1 LALILIKDHFNS
13 MAGHSHFKNMMHRKG
28 RADKIRSKLFTKLS
42 REITVSAKLGTP
54 DPEMNP
60 RLRAAIQ
67 AARAANM
74 PKDNIERAIK
84 KSQGNIDNSY
94 EFSRYEGFGPGRTG
108 VIIEVLTDNKNRS
121 VSNIRTI
128 FQKFGGTL
136 GETGSVSY
144 QFEQIGQ
151 IKIKKELM
159 SANDAL
165 ELAINSGAE
174 DCVTTDLHHEI
185 NCKKEEFNSVR
196 EQIEKKIKD
205 LSFAGLIWNPLSK
218 VNLDKETFA
227 KVVNFLEQIED
238 DDDVQNVFT
247 NFEVD
252 EKLLE
257 GAN

>member
-1 LALILIKDHFNS
+1 

-28 RADKIRSKLFTKLS
+28 RADKIRSKLFTKIS

-60 RLRAAIQ
+60 RLRAAVQ
-67 AARAANM
+67 VARAANM

-128 FQKFGGTL
+128 FQKFGGIL

-159 SANDAL
+159 STNDAL
-165 ELAINSGAE
+165 ELAINAGAE

-185 NCKKEEFNSVR
+185 NCKKEEFNFVR

-205 LSFAGLIWNPLSK
+205 LNFAGLIWNPLSK

-227 KVVNFLEQIED
+227 KVVNFLDQIED

>member
-1 LALILIKDHFNS
+1 

-60 RLRAAIQ
+60 RLRAAVQ

-159 SANDAL
+159 STNDAL
-165 ELAINSGAE
+165 EIAINSGAE

-196 EQIEKKIKD
+196 EEIEKKVKD

-218 VNLDKETFA
+218 VNLDKETFD

>member
-1 LALILIKDHFNS
+1 

-84 KSQGNIDNSY
+84 KSQGNTDNSY

-159 SANDAL
+159 STNDAL
-165 ELAINSGAE
+165 EIAINSGAE

-218 VNLDKETFA
+218 VNLDKEAFT

>member
-1 LALILIKDHFNS
+1 

-28 RADKIRSKLFTKLS
+28 RADKIRSKLFTKIS

-60 RLRAAIQ
+60 RLRAAVQ
-67 AARAANM
+67 LARAANM

-159 SANDAL
+159 STNDAL
-165 ELAINSGAE
+165 EIAINSGAE

-205 LSFAGLIWNPLSK
+205 LNFAGLIWNPLSK

-227 KVVNFLEQIED
+227 KVVNFLDQIED

>member
-1 LALILIKDHFNS
+1 

-28 RADKIRSKLFTKLS
+28 RADKIRSKLFTKIS

-60 RLRAAIQ
+60 RLRAAVQ
-67 AARAANM
+67 VARAANM

-165 ELAINSGAE
+165 ELAINAGAE
-174 DCVTTDLHHEI
+174 DCVSTDLHHEI

-205 LSFAGLIWNPLSK
+205 LNFAGLIWNPLSK

-227 KVVNFLEQIED
+227 KVVNFLDQIED

>member
-1 LALILIKDHFNS
+1 

-60 RLRAAIQ
+60 RLRAAVQ

-159 SANDAL
+159 STNDAL
-165 ELAINSGAE
+165 EIAINSGAE

-196 EQIEKKIKD
+196 EEIEKKIKD

-218 VNLDKETFA
+218 VNLDKEAFT

>member
-1 LALILIKDHFNS
+1 

-28 RADKIRSKLFTKLS
+28 RADKIRSKLFTKIS

-60 RLRAAIQ
+60 RLRAAVQ

-159 SANDAL
+159 STNDAL

-218 VNLDKETFA
+218 VNLDKETFT

>member
-1 LALILIKDHFNS
+1 

-28 RADKIRSKLFTKLS
+28 RADKIRSKLFTKIS

-60 RLRAAIQ
+60 RLRAAVQ

-159 SANDAL
+159 STNDAL
-165 ELAINSGAE
+165 ELAINAGAE
-174 DCVTTDLHHEI
+174 DCITTDLHHEI

-218 VNLDKETFA
+218 VNLDKETFT
-227 KVVNFLEQIED
+227 KVINFLEQIED

>member
-1 LALILIKDHFNS
+1 MK
-13 MAGHSHFKNMMHRKG
+13 
-28 RADKIRSKLFTKLS
+28 DKIRSKLFTKLS

-60 RLRAAIQ
+60 RLRAAVQ

-159 SANDAL
+159 SQNDAL
-165 ELAINSGAE
+165 EIAINAGAE

-196 EQIEKKIKD
+196 EEIEKKVKD

-218 VNLDKETFA
+218 VNLDKETFD

>member
-1 LALILIKDHFNS
+1 

-42 REITVSAKLGTP
+42 REITVSAKLGAPEP
-54 DPEMNP
+54 DMNP
-60 RLRAAIQ
+60 RLRAAVQ

-84 KSQGNIDNSY
+84 KSQGNIDNTY

-159 SANDAL
+159 NLNDAL
-165 ELAINSGAE
+165 ELAINAGAD
-174 DCVTTDLHHEI
+174 DCITTDLYHEI
-185 NCKKEEFNSVR
+185 NCKKENFNSVR
-196 EQIEKKIKD
+196 EGIEKKIKD

-218 VNLDKETFA
+218 VNLDKETFT

-238 DDDVQNVFT
+238 DDDVQNVYT

-252 EKLLE
+252 EKILE
-257 GAN
+257 GVN

>member
-1 LALILIKDHFNS
+1 

-28 RADKIRSKLFTKLS
+28 RADKIRSKLFTKIS

-60 RLRAAIQ
+60 RLRAAVQ

-159 SANDAL
+159 NTNDAL
-165 ELAINSGAE
+165 EIAINSGAE

-218 VNLDKETFA
+218 VNLDKEAFT

>member
-1 LALILIKDHFNS
+1 

-28 RADKIRSKLFTKLS
+28 RADKIRSKLFTKIS

-60 RLRAAIQ
+60 RLRAAVQ
-67 AARAANM
+67 LARAANM

-159 SANDAL
+159 SQNDAL
-165 ELAINSGAE
+165 EIAINAGAE

-196 EQIEKKIKD
+196 EEIEKKVKD

-218 VNLDKETFA
+218 VNLDKETFD

>member
-1 LALILIKDHFNS
+1 

-28 RADKIRSKLFTKLS
+28 RVDKLRSKLFTKLS
-42 REITVSAKLGTP
+42 REITVSAKLGAPEP
-54 DPEMNP
+54 DMNP
-60 RLRAAIQ
+60 RLRAAVQ

-74 PKDNIERAIK
+74 PKDNVERAIK
-84 KSQGNIDNSY
+84 KSQGNIDNTY

-151 IKIKKELM
+151 IKIKKQLM
-159 SANDAL
+159 NSNDAL
-165 ELAINSGAE
+165 ELAINAGAD
-174 DCVTTDLHHEI
+174 DCITTDLYHEI
-185 NCKKEEFNSVR
+185 NCKKENFNSVR
-196 EQIEKKIKD
+196 EEIEKKIKD

-218 VNLDKETFA
+218 VNLDKETFS
-227 KVVNFLEQIED
+227 KVINFLEQIED
-238 DDDVQNVFT
+238 DDDVQNVYT
-247 NFEVD
+247 NFEVE
-252 EKLLE
+252 EKILE
-257 GAN
+257 GMN

>member
-1 LALILIKDHFNS
+1 VLILIKDHFNS

-159 SANDAL
+159 STNDAL
-165 ELAINSGAE
+165 EIAINSGAK

-218 VNLDKETFA
+218 VNLDKEAFT

>member
-60 RLRAAIQ
+60 RLRAAVQ

-159 SANDAL
+159 STNDAL
-165 ELAINSGAE
+165 ELAINAGAE
-174 DCVTTDLHHEI
+174 DCITTDLHHEI

-205 LSFAGLIWNPLSK
+205 LSFAGLVWNPLSK
-218 VNLDKETFA
+218 VNLDRETFV

-257 GAN
+257 GVN

>member
-1 LALILIKDHFNS
+1 

-128 FQKFGGTL
+128 FQKFGGIL

-165 ELAINSGAE
+165 ELAINAGAE
-174 DCVTTDLHHEI
+174 DCVSTDLHHEI

-205 LSFAGLIWNPLSK
+205 LNFAGLVWNPLSK

-227 KVVNFLEQIED
+227 KVVNFLDQIED

>member
-1 LALILIKDHFNS
+1 

-28 RADKIRSKLFTKLS
+28 RADKIRSKLFTKIS

-60 RLRAAIQ
+60 RLRAAVQ
-67 AARAANM
+67 VARAANM

-121 VSNIRTI
+121 VSNLRTI
-128 FQKFGGTL
+128 FQKFGGIL

-165 ELAINSGAE
+165 ELAINAGAE

-185 NCKKEEFNSVR
+185 NCKIEEFNSVR

-205 LSFAGLIWNPLSK
+205 LNFAGLVWNPLSK

-227 KVVNFLEQIED
+227 KVVNFLDQIED

>member
-1 LALILIKDHFNS
+1 

-28 RADKIRSKLFTKLS
+28 RADKIRSKLFTKIS

-60 RLRAAIQ
+60 RLRAAVQ
-67 AARAANM
+67 VARAANM

-128 FQKFGGTL
+128 FQKFGGVL

-159 SANDAL
+159 STNDAL
-165 ELAINSGAE
+165 EIAINSGAE

-205 LSFAGLIWNPLSK
+205 LNFAGLIWNPLSK

-227 KVVNFLEQIED
+227 KVVNFLDQIED

>member
-1 LALILIKDHFNS
+1 

-42 REITVSAKLGTP
+42 REITVSAKLGTS

-60 RLRAAIQ
+60 RLRAAVQ

-159 SANDAL
+159 STNDAL
-165 ELAINSGAE
+165 EIAINSGAE

-218 VNLDKETFA
+218 VNLDKEAFT

>member
-1 LALILIKDHFNS
+1 

-28 RADKIRSKLFTKLS
+28 RADKIRSKLFTKIS

-60 RLRAAIQ
+60 RLRAAVQ
-67 AARAANM
+67 VARAANM

-159 SANDAL
+159 STNDAL
-165 ELAINSGAE
+165 ELAINAGAE

-205 LSFAGLIWNPLSK
+205 LNFAGLIWNPLSK

-227 KVVNFLEQIED
+227 KVVNFLDQIED

>member
-1 LALILIKDHFNS
+1 

-28 RADKIRSKLFTKLS
+28 RADKIRSKLFTKIS

-60 RLRAAIQ
+60 RLRAAVQ

-165 ELAINSGAE
+165 ELAINAGAE

-218 VNLDKETFA
+218 VNLDKETFT

>member
-1 LALILIKDHFNS
+1 

-28 RADKIRSKLFTKLS
+28 RADKIRSKLFTKIS

-60 RLRAAIQ
+60 RLRAAVQ
-67 AARAANM
+67 LARAANM

-128 FQKFGGTL
+128 FQKFGGNL

-159 SANDAL
+159 STNDAL
-165 ELAINSGAE
+165 ELAINAGAE
-174 DCVTTDLHHEI
+174 DCVSTDLHHEI

-196 EQIEKKIKD
+196 DQIEKKIKD
-205 LSFAGLIWNPLSK
+205 LNFAGLIWNPLSK

-227 KVVNFLEQIED
+227 KVVNFLDQIED

-247 NFEVD
+247 NFEVE

>member
-1 LALILIKDHFNS
+1 

-28 RADKIRSKLFTKLS
+28 RVDKMRSKLFTKLS
-42 REITVSAKLGTP
+42 REITVSAKLGAPEP
-54 DPEMNP
+54 DMNP
-60 RLRAAIQ
+60 RLRAAVQ

-74 PKDNIERAIK
+74 PKDNVERAIK
-84 KSQGNIDNSY
+84 KSQGNIDNTY

-151 IKIKKELM
+151 IKIKKQLM
-159 SANDAL
+159 NSNDAL
-165 ELAINSGAE
+165 ELAINAGAD
-174 DCVTTDLHHEI
+174 DCITTDLYHEI
-185 NCKKEEFNSVR
+185 NCKKENFNSVR
-196 EQIEKKIKD
+196 EEIEKKIKD

-218 VNLDKETFA
+218 VNLDKETFN
-227 KVVNFLEQIED
+227 KVINFLEQIED
-238 DDDVQNVFT
+238 DDDVQNVYT
-247 NFEVD
+247 NFEVE
-252 EKLLE
+252 EKILE
-257 GAN
+257 GMN

>member
-1 LALILIKDHFNS
+1 

-60 RLRAAIQ
+60 RLRAAVQ

-128 FQKFGGTL
+128 FQKFGGSL

-159 SANDAL
+159 SQNDAL
-165 ELAINSGAE
+165 EIAINAGAE

-196 EQIEKKIKD
+196 EEIEKKVKD

-218 VNLDKETFA
+218 VNLDKETFD

-247 NFEVD
+247 KFEVD

>member
-1 LALILIKDHFNS
+1 
-13 MAGHSHFKNMMHRKG
+13 MHRKG
-28 RADKIRSKLFTKLS
+28 RADKIRSKLFTKIS

-60 RLRAAIQ
+60 RLRAAVQ

-159 SANDAL
+159 STNDAL
-165 ELAINSGAE
+165 ELAINAGAE
-174 DCVTTDLHHEI
+174 DCITTDLHHEI

-218 VNLDKETFA
+218 VNLDKETFT
-227 KVVNFLEQIED
+227 KVINFLEQIED

>member
-1 LALILIKDHFNS
+1 

-28 RADKIRSKLFTKLS
+28 RADKIRSKLFTKIS

-60 RLRAAIQ
+60 RLRAAVQ
-67 AARAANM
+67 LARAANM

-128 FQKFGGTL
+128 FQKFGGIL

-159 SANDAL
+159 SVNDAL
-165 ELAINSGAE
+165 ELAIDAGAE
-174 DCVTTDLHHEI
+174 DCVSTDLHHEI

-205 LSFAGLIWNPLSK
+205 LNFAGLIWNPLSK

-227 KVVNFLEQIED
+227 KVVNFLDQIED

>member
-1 LALILIKDHFNS
+1 

-60 RLRAAIQ
+60 RLRAAVQ

-128 FQKFGGTL
+128 FQKFGGIL

-159 SANDAL
+159 NTNDAL
-165 ELAINSGAE
+165 EIAINSGAE

-218 VNLDKETFA
+218 VNLDKEAFT

>member
-1 LALILIKDHFNS
+1 

-42 REITVSAKLGTP
+42 REITVSAKLGSP

-60 RLRAAIQ
+60 RLRAAVQ

-159 SANDAL
+159 STNDAL
-165 ELAINSGAE
+165 ELAINAGAE

-185 NCKKEEFNSVR
+185 NCKKEEFNFVR

-205 LSFAGLIWNPLSK
+205 LNFAGLIWNPLSK

-227 KVVNFLEQIED
+227 KVVNFLDQIED

>member
-1 LALILIKDHFNS
+1 

-60 RLRAAIQ
+60 RLRAAVH
-67 AARAANM
+67 AARAANI

-159 SANDAL
+159 SQNDAL
-165 ELAINSGAE
+165 ELAINAGAE

-196 EQIEKKIKD
+196 EEIEKKVKD

-218 VNLDKETFA
+218 VNLDKETFD

>member
-1 LALILIKDHFNS
+1 

-159 SANDAL
+159 STNDAL
-165 ELAINSGAE
+165 EIAIKSGAE

-218 VNLDKETFA
+218 VNLDKEAFT

>member
-1 LALILIKDHFNS
+1 

-28 RADKIRSKLFTKLS
+28 RADKIRSKLFTKIS

-60 RLRAAIQ
+60 RLRAAVQ
-67 AARAANM
+67 VARAANM

-159 SANDAL
+159 SQNDAL
-165 ELAINSGAE
+165 EIAINAGAE

-185 NCKKEEFNSVR
+185 NCKKEKFNSVR
-196 EQIEKKIKD
+196 EEIEKKVKV

-227 KVVNFLEQIED
+227 KVVNFLDQIED

>member
-1 LALILIKDHFNS
+1 

-28 RADKIRSKLFTKLS
+28 RADKIRSKMFTKLS

-60 RLRAAIQ
+60 RLRVAVQ
-67 AARAANM
+67 TARAANM

-84 KSQGNIDNSY
+84 KSQGNIDNNY
-94 EFSRYEGFGPGRTG
+94 DFSRYEGFGPGRTG

-159 SANDAL
+159 STNDAL
-165 ELAINSGAE
+165 ELAINAGAE

-205 LSFAGLIWNPLSK
+205 LNFAGLIWNPLSK

-227 KVVNFLEQIED
+227 KVVNFLDQIED

>member
-1 LALILIKDHFNS
+1 

-28 RADKIRSKLFTKLS
+28 RVDKMRSKLFTKLS
-42 REITVSAKLGTP
+42 REITVSAKLGAPEP
-54 DPEMNP
+54 DMNP
-60 RLRAAIQ
+60 RLRAAVQ

-74 PKDNIERAIK
+74 PKDNVERAIK
-84 KSQGNIDNSY
+84 KSQGNIDNTY

-159 SANDAL
+159 NLNDAL
-165 ELAINSGAE
+165 ELAINAGAD
-174 DCVTTDLHHEI
+174 DCVTTDLYHEI
-185 NCKKEEFNSVR
+185 NCKKENFNSVR
-196 EQIEKKIKD
+196 EEIEKKIKD
-205 LSFAGLIWNPLSK
+205 FSFAGLVWNPLSK
-218 VNLDKETFA
+218 VNLDKETFS
-227 KVVNFLEQIED
+227 KIINFLEQIED
-238 DDDVQNVFT
+238 DDDVQNVYT

-252 EKLLE
+252 EKILE
-257 GAN
+257 GVN

>member
-1 LALILIKDHFNS
+1 

-42 REITVSAKLGTP
+42 REITVSAKLGAPEP
-54 DPEMNP
+54 DMNP
-60 RLRAAIQ
+60 RLRAAVQ

-84 KSQGNIDNSY
+84 KSQGNIDNTY

-159 SANDAL
+159 NLNDAL
-165 ELAINSGAE
+165 ELAINTGAD
-174 DCVTTDLHHEI
+174 DCITTDLYHEI
-185 NCKKEEFNSVR
+185 NCKKENFNSVR
-196 EQIEKKIKD
+196 EGIEKKIKD

-218 VNLDKETFA
+218 VNLDKETFT

-238 DDDVQNVFT
+238 DDDVQNVYT

-252 EKLLE
+252 EKILE
-257 GAN
+257 GVN